1 MNRICTTVLTLLVA
15 SSVLSAQP
23 KTLTLKQAIELALE
37 KNISVVQAQ
46 NNVDAANASLLAA
59 RGEYLPSLTAS
70 AGWSRSQVEDRGFP
84 RVVRGGYSA
93 GIDTRLT
100 IFDGLRREAGLS
112 SASANASVIE
122 RRSARARQ
130 SAAYQVEV
138 GYLSVLRGRQLVLVS
153 EENLKR
159 DGRQLERI
167 TESNKV
173 GASSLADVY
182 RQQSQVAKD
191 ELDVINSSNSYN
203 KSRADL
209 LAFIGADASDEYEI
223 ADASLVVDAGTAN
236 ITAPADEY
244 REMAPLTRRAF
255 AARPD
260 YLGIVESYDAADAGI
275 TAARSGYFPS
285 LSAFAGYSLANE
297 KLSNLSDNRSMDWG
311 LSLSWTLF
319 DKFQTNRALQ
329 QASVET
335 RNAEIAIRQAGL
347 DISAEVKKTML
358 DLEASRKALD
368 VTQKGLR
375 SAEEDRRIAEERY
388 NLGAGTLLDLL
399 VANANLVTAE
409 AARINATY
417 DFFIALRTMEFVL
430 GERTY

>member
-1 MNRICTTVLTLLVA
+1 
-15 SSVLSAQP
+15 
-23 KTLTLKQAIELALE
+23 
-37 KNISVVQAQ
+37 
-46 NNVDAANASLLAA
+46 
-59 RGEYLPSLTAS
+59 
-70 AGWSRSQVEDRGFP
+70 
-84 RVVRGGYSA
+84 
-93 GIDTRLT
+93 
-100 IFDGLRREAGLS
+100 
-112 SASANASVIE
+112 
-122 RRSARARQ
+122 
-130 SAAYQVEV
+130 
-138 GYLSVLRGRQLVLVS
+138 
-153 EENLKR
+153 
-159 DGRQLERI
+159 
-167 TESNKV
+167 V

>member
-1 MNRICTTVLTLLVA
+1 MNRICISFLTLLVV
-15 SSVLSAQP
+15 SSVAPAQP
-23 KTLTLKQAIELALE
+23 KNLTLKQAIALALE
-37 KNISVVQAQ
+37 KNVSVVQAQ

-59 RGEYLPSLTAS
+59 QGGYLPSVTAS
-70 AGWSRSQVEDRGFP
+70 AGWRRAQTDDKGFP
-84 RVVRGGYSA
+84 RVVSGGYTA

-112 SASANASVIE
+112 SASANASVSE

-138 GYLSVLRGRQLVLVS
+138 GYLSVLRGQQLVLVS

-159 DGRQLERI
+159 DQRQLERI

-191 ELDVINSSNSYN
+191 ELEVINSRNNYDRA
-203 KSRADL
+203 RADL
-209 LAFIGADASDEYEI
+209 LALIGVNVSEEYEMV
-223 ADASLVVDAGTAN
+223 DSSLIVAAGAPDLTS
-236 ITAPADEY
+236 PADEY
-244 REMAPLTRRAF
+244 RELGTLAQRAF
-255 AARPD
+255 RSRPD
-260 YLGIVESYDAADAGI
+260 YLGIVESYDAASSGV

-297 KLSNLSDNRSMDWG
+297 KFSNLSDNRSLDWG

-319 DKFQTNRALQ
+319 DNFQTNRALQ
-329 QASVET
+329 QASVES
-335 RNAEIAIRQAGL
+335 RNAEIAVRQAEL
-347 DISAEVKKTML
+347 DITAEIKKTML
-358 DLEASRKALD
+358 DLEASGKALD
-368 VTQKGLR
+368 VTHKGLR

-417 DFFIALRTMEFVL
+417 DFFIALRTMEYVL